1 MVTMQTM
8 AILFLAALTFG
19 NPLLLL
25 WTWIQRFTQDRSEGR
40 PRRSAALW
48 IGLATATVAVITFWM
63 GTQYAPT
70 APRENDLL
78 FRRFLRVSI
87 LMACT
92 AFLTAIAGQGRG
104 RKWIAASALITPL
117 SWFWALL
124 MM

>member
-1 MVTMQTM
+1 MVTMQTVV
-8 AILFLAALTFG
+8 ILFLAALTFG

-25 WTWIQRFTQDRSEGR
+25 WAWIQRFTQDRSEGR
-40 PRRSAALW
+40 PWRSAALR
-48 IGLATATVAVITFWM
+48 IGLATATVAVITFSM
-63 GTQYAPT
+63 GTRYAPT
-70 APRENDLL
+70 ALRQNDLL
-78 FRRFLRVSI
+78 FTRFLRGSI

-92 AFLTAIAGQGRG
+92 ALLTAIVGQGRG

>member
-1 MVTMQTM
+1 MQTVL
-8 AILFLAALTFG
+8 IVLLAALTFG

-25 WTWIQRFTQDRSEGR
+25 WAWIQRFTRERGEGR
-40 PRRSAALW
+40 PWRACLLW
-48 IGLATATVAVITFWM
+48 IGLATATVAVVTFWI

-70 APRENDLL
+70 APRQNDLL
-78 FRRFLRVSI
+78 FRRFLRASI

-92 AFLTAIAGQGRG
+92 ALLSAIVGQGRE
-104 RKWIAASALITPL
+104 RKWIAASSLITPL

>member
-1 MVTMQTM
+1 MAAMQTVV
-8 AILFLAALTFG
+8 ILVLAVLTCS

-25 WTWIQRFTQDRSEGR
+25 WAWIQRFMHKHDERQAWRTFL
-40 PRRSAALW
+40 LW
-48 IGLATATVAVITFWM
+48 IGLTAATIAVVAFWM

-70 APRENDLL
+70 APAQNDLL
-78 FRRFLRVSI
+78 FKRFLRGSI

-92 AFLTAIAGQGRG
+92 ALLASIVGRG
-104 RKWIAASALITPL
+104 RERKWIAASALITPL